1 MLSLMIV
8 PYESTVVFIDQRMQ
22 EKLPSEDF
30 SQCLLSYQEKQH
42 SAVHFQMNRLQPRKS
57 QLDTVYSWIG
67 KKLTRL
73 LMNVPPILEGMIA
86 YVQKRSVFVRL
97 WFVSLCV
104 LPRKTRALRWAVG
117 VCAPFPHLHLHRRS
131 YALADVCLPSASL
144 R

>member
-97 WFVSLCV
+97 WFMCPCVSCLARHALCDGLLV
-104 LPRKTRALRWAVG
+104 FV
-117 VCAPFPHLHLHRRS
+117 HLSLIFIFTGAATPSLTCVSPQHL
-131 YALADVCLPSASL
+131 
-144 R
+144 